1 VTTVPQQ
8 LHIVPAHAR
17 GSRRAARHRRGAAL
31 LSALMTIAVL
41 VSLTALAG
49 KAARESARLTVNSR
63 AMAVARAMA
72 ESAILAARVT
82 VKAQLDAAPDSL
94 AEDAVFDALLTPER
108 LSRPLASDS
117 LAEGAFAATLV
128 NVSARL
134 DVNTAGVEG
143 LTSLL
148 RTVAPADVAARIA
161 TRLDAHVR
169 GDQLSA
175 PTRAS
180 LASRDSL
187 VASLLG
193 RRAAPRVLRPFDSL
207 DEVQQVVGDDA
218 RWLASIAEEL
228 TVDGDGRVDRRH
240 ASRAVRAAASGS
252 LVDRPTRLSIVGRGW
267 QPGTAV
273 THEIQAVFAVE
284 GRELRL
290 VRWRE
295 QSR

>member
-1 VTTVPQQ
+1 MDLTTEPAFRRPVGPVTRQ
-8 LHIVPAHAR
+8 
-17 GSRRAARHRRGAAL
+17 RRGAAL

-41 VSLTALAG
+41 VSLTAMAG
-49 KAARESARLTVNSR
+49 KAARDSAHLTVNSR
-63 AMAVARAMA
+63 AMATARAMA
-72 ESAILAARVT
+72 ESAVLAARVT
-82 VKAQLDAAPDSL
+82 VETQLDAATDSL
-94 AEDAVFDALLTPER
+94 AEDAMFDALLAPTDR
-108 LSRPLASDS
+108 SRPLASDS
-117 LAEGAFAATLV
+117 LEYGAFAATLV

-148 RTVAPADVAARIA
+148 RTVAPADVAVRIA
-161 TRLDAHVR
+161 TMLDTHVR
-169 GDQLSA
+169 GDRLSA
-175 PTRAS
+175 PTRDS
-180 LASRDSL
+180 LATRDSL

-193 RRAAPRVLRPFDSL
+193 RRAAPRLLRPFDSL
-207 DEVQQVVGDDA
+207 DEVQQLLGDDA
-218 RWLASIAEEL
+218 RWMAPIADEL
-228 TVDGDGRVDRRH
+228 TVDGDGRIDRRH

-273 THEIQAVFAVE
+273 THEIQAVYAVE